1 MQTVQ
6 PSIVIGAYTW
16 DQDRFPRD
24 EFQIR
29 TAELHRAMDANGWRA
44 LLIYGDAREHS
55 TLAYFSN
62 FTPRLRWA
70 LALFPREGEPRL
82 LASMSSRDVPAMKL
96 MTFIPDVHSGWT
108 WETAFD
114 PWLARLA
121 GSEPIDI
128 AGVHLDQMR
137 PVLHRSLEKS
147 VGNRFRL
154 HSADAVLGAPR
165 TLRPRE
171 LSQLREACNVA
182 RVAAEAFGRA
192 WREGRGVEAAALEAE
207 LTARR
212 MAAQDVRTLVSFDGG
227 RTLSPFRGAFDAKS
241 DPLLGYV
248 AVKHM
253 GYWAELFVQADERAG
268 DLARRAQAALDAMVQ
283 AAAPGMTA
291 GELHAKAMAALAPL
305 DLHPVLSGS
314 AGRRIGFSTSEGG
327 ELRAG
332 SGDVLKPG
340 DVYALH
346 AGARDNAAGV
356 VASAMIAITAKGA
369 EVLLGAPETARS

>member
-29 TAELHRAMDANGWRA
+29 IAELHRAMDANGWKA
-44 LLIYGDAREHS
+44 ALIYGDAREHS

-70 LALFPREGEPRL
+70 MALFPREGEPRL

-96 MTFIPDVHSGWT
+96 MTWIPDVLSGWT

-114 PWLARLA
+114 PWLARLT

-128 AGVHLDQMR
+128 GGVHLDQMR
-137 PVLHRSLEKS
+137 PALFRSFEKS
-147 VGNRFRL
+147 LGNRFRL
-154 HSADAVLGAPR
+154 HSADAVLAAPR
-165 TLRPRE
+165 VLRPRE
-171 LSQLREACNVA
+171 RSQVRAACSAVGT
-182 RVAAEAFGRA
+182 AAEAFVRA
-192 WREGRGVEAAALEAE
+192 WAEGIGVEAAALEAE
-207 LTARR
+207 LIARR
-212 MAAQDVRTLVSFDGG
+212 LAAQDVRTLVSFDGG
-227 RTLSPFRGAFDAKS
+227 RTLSPFRGSFEAKS

-253 GYWAELFVQADERAG
+253 GYWAELFVHAGNAG
-268 DLARRAQAALDAMVQ
+268 DLARRAQAALDAMLQ
-283 AAAPGMTA
+283 AAGPNVAA
-291 GELHAKAMAALAPL
+291 GELYTKALAALAPHP
-305 DLHPVLSGS
+305 LHPVLSGS
-314 AGRRIGFSTSEGG
+314 VGRRIGYSSNEGG

-332 SGDVLKPG
+332 TRDTLKSGE
-340 DVYALH
+340 VYALH
-346 AGARDNAAGV
+346 AGARDEATGA
-356 VASAMIAITAKGA
+356 VASAMIAITGKGA
-369 EVLLGAPETARS
+369 EVLLRAPELSRS

>member
-1 MQTVQ
+1 
-6 PSIVIGAYTW
+6 
-16 DQDRFPRD
+16 
-24 EFQIR
+24 
-29 TAELHRAMDANGWRA
+29 
-44 LLIYGDAREHS
+44 
-55 TLAYFSN
+55 
-62 FTPRLRWA
+62 
-70 LALFPREGEPRL
+70 
-82 LASMSSRDVPAMKL
+82 
-96 MTFIPDVHSGWT
+96 
-108 WETAFD
+108 
-114 PWLARLA
+114 
-121 GSEPIDI
+121 
-128 AGVHLDQMR
+128 
-137 PVLHRSLEKS
+137 
-147 VGNRFRL
+147 
-154 HSADAVLGAPR
+154 
-165 TLRPRE
+165 
-171 LSQLREACNVA
+171 
-182 RVAAEAFGRA
+182 
-192 WREGRGVEAAALEAE
+192 
-207 LTARR
+207 
-212 MAAQDVRTLVSFDGG
+212 VRTLVSFDGG